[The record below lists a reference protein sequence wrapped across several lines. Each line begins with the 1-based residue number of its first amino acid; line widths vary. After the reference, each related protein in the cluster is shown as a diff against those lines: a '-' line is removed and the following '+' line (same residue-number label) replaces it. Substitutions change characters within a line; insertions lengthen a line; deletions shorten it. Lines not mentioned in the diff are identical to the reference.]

1 MNKEF
6 FEALSKVEV
15 GDIVILD
22 NYPNSAYATAG
33 EHVVERIRNWDN
45 IFEHHLWIQV
55 DPFYPQAL
63 KPYDT
68 LTGMAE
74 EGNKILGTIV
84 GIKKKSGEVF
94 TKERSDKE
102 NVK

>member
-6 FEALSKVEV
+6 FEALAKVEA
-15 GDIVILD
+15 GDIVFLD

-33 EHVVERIRNWDN
+33 EHVVERISPWDN
-45 IFEHHLWIQV
+45 CFEHHLWIQV
-55 DPFYPQAL
+55 DPFYPTNI
-63 KPYDT
+63 KPYDK

-94 TKERSDKE
+94 TKKRCEDK
-102 NVK
+102 